1 MVDPIRFGEI
11 VKSLED
17 MFGDRTP
24 GQQKVLYEKFKYTN
38 AELFRGAIEYLTDNA
53 KKFPTPGEIK
63 AAIRETY
70 AKKCK
75 EGQGEFKI
83 RGCANC
89 HDGYV
94 LYSKDGIPYVG
105 DCAYCHSGEMSIQP
119 QVIQKDGRV
128 YYACEK
134 VGEDHYRA
142 NAAMTELY
150 AEAKYIP
157 R

>member
-1 MVDPIRFGEI
+1 MVDMMKFGEI
-11 VKSLED
+11 VKPLED

-24 GQQKVLYEKFKYTN
+24 GQQKVLYETFKHTN
-38 AELFRGAIEYLTDNA
+38 SALFRDAITHLVDNA

-63 AAIRETY
+63 SAIREVY
-70 AKKCK
+70 AKKKK
-75 EGQGEFKI
+75 EGQGGVEV
-83 RGCANC
+83 RGCKNC

-94 LYSKDGIPYVG
+94 LYSRDGRTYVG
-105 DCAYCHSGEMSIQP
+105 DCAHCHVGEVSIQP
-119 QVIQKDGRV
+119 QVIQADGKV

-134 VGEDHYRA
+134 VGSDHYRA
-142 NAAMTELY
+142 NPTMTELY